1 MICSAQSVW
10 ERSFHSIK
18 PIVTSIIVTDK
29 HADRALSL
37 FQIPWLEETTLHC
50 LVFCLSRRRG
60 VSRLIVS
67 CFNVTTTR
75 ITVSNEHQA
84 VSENSV
90 GGKTEMQFTWNINTY
105 IQPSLFL
112 SLSRIHRGTYKA
124 KKPYRLE
131 DNCKGNVLN
140 REKPERSGKE
150 KWKSKRETKGLNMD
164 VL

>member
-10 ERSFHSIK
+10 ERSFHSIN

-37 FQIPWLEETTLHC
+37 FQIPWLKETTLHC
-50 LVFCLSRRRG
+50 LVFCLSRRRD

-67 CFNVTTTR
+67 CINVTTTR

-90 GGKTEMQFTWNINTY
+90 GCKTAMQFTWNINTY
-105 IQPSLFL
+105 IHTRSFSPSLAYTEAHTRQKTL
-112 SLSRIHRGTYKA
+112 SIRRQLQGECAKPRKA
-124 KKPYRLE
+124 
-131 DNCKGNVLN
+131 
-140 REKPERSGKE
+140 
-150 KWKSKRETKGLNMD
+150 RETREREMEKQKRTKGMNMD